1 MAGAFAARIAAGEV
15 KCISRCLGKGA
26 LRGQQGSY
34 RRANF
39 DLSVRLVALQF
50 PQGPLHV

>member
-26 LRGQQGSY
+26 FRGQHDTFSH
-34 RRANF
+34 ATLV
-39 DLSVRLVALQF
+39 LSVRLVAHQYSQDPF
-50 PQGPLHV
+50 HG